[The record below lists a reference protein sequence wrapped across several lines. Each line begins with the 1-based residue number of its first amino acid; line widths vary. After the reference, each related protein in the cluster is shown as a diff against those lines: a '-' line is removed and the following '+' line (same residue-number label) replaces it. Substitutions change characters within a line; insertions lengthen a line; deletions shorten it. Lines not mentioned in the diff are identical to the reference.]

1 MLKGHPGLSEARN
14 RATRDLM
21 AMDSAPEGSVLT
33 AGEPTSS
40 LQSSSYGYN
49 EPFKLTFLESQEKV
63 QLMLCIEEFLD
74 EL

>member
-1 MLKGHPGLSEARN
+1 
-14 RATRDLM
+14 
-21 AMDSAPEGSVLT
+21 MDSAPEGSVLT